1 MVLDTNNKNIHGQL
15 NPLLRMAV
23 STGVVT
29 AVKLHIQ
36 RGDNLDAK
44 DSLGNTPL
52 MIAASK
58 RKIDICKILVE
69 SGADIY
75 AVNSNGDTALDIAQ
89 NINCV
94 EVINLL
100 TPTKL
105 TDNPSIN
112 ASSDKTIL
120 VDLDFDDDTITIP
133 LFEPELAKSA
143 PQNDF
148 GLILKAQELN
158 QKINKHIVVDT
169 DDDWSSFDVQLPFTA
184 YQPFKATNPELLS
197 KISDLFKVALQ
208 ENSVPKA
215 TITQLSEFFPEE
227 NQADYKRL
235 LIQTLNDNGI
245 SIDDRF
251 TFQED
256 IKSESD
262 FYDEDIDQ
270 LVSYFEE
277 LASNYNDPLR
287 FYSKEINKN
296 PLLSGP
302 EEVYLAKASEAAFAT
317 SIKALC
323 SWRDGL
329 NMIVEYSTLALNSDE
344 YSDLATKDG
353 FSNTEQE
360 VENDL
365 PDNIQLDSAQDSDN
379 FDEEVSNELDVNIL
393 LKDINSLKEIM
404 DSTEPL
410 HTNFNK
416 IEKIVSDLK
425 PTRDLIIKIANE
437 ASTRATKSAEH
448 LEFYNH
454 VNALEQS
461 RNKMIVSNLRLVVSI
476 AKRYQGQGI
485 PFDDLIQDGN
495 LGLMKA
501 VDRFDW
507 RKGFKFST
515 YATWWIRQTITRG
528 IADKSRTIRIPVH
541 VSEKLSKITK
551 VHEELI
557 RQNGTSSYKSLAKI
571 IGINQ
576 QKLEKMMSRLE
587 EPTPIHMPL
596 DSNLLLENQIEDN
609 YYAQPDQLCSY
620 KDLKN
625 SLTAA
630 ISNLKDPMPYV
641 LTLRYGLNN
650 DEPKTLEEVGQI
662 LGVTRERIRQI
673 EAAAFRKIFSHDQA
687 VSNDLYASHNR
698 EVPLEQFLTE
708 SFDHHLPINS
718 SHLSWSRLSCAT
730 SFDSDFENWAE
741 E

>member
-1 MVLDTNNKNIHGQL
+1 MVLDTHNKNIHGQL

-23 STGVVT
+23 STGVIT

-69 SGADIY
+69 SGADIH
-75 AVNSNGDTALDIAQ
+75 AINSNGDTALDIAK

-112 ASSDKTIL
+112 ASSDKIIL
-120 VDLDFDDDTITIP
+120 VDLDLDDETISVP
-133 LFEPELAKSA
+133 LFEPELARSA

-184 YQPFKATNPELLS
+184 YQPVKASNPELLS
-197 KISDLFKVALQ
+197 KISDLFKVAIL

-227 NQADYKRL
+227 NRADYKRL
-235 LIQTLNDNGI
+235 LTQSLNDNGI

-251 TFQED
+251 TFQEN

-262 FYDEDIDQ
+262 FYDEEVDQ
-270 LVSYFEE
+270 LISYFED
-277 LASNYNDPLR
+277 LASNYNEPLR
-287 FYSKEINKN
+287 FYSKEINKK

-302 EEVYLAKASEAAFAT
+302 EEVYLAKASEAAYA
-317 SIKALC
+317 SCIKTLC

-329 NMIVEYSTLALNSDE
+329 NMVIEYSTLAMSNVE
-344 YSDLATKDG
+344 YSDLITKDA
-353 FSNTEQE
+353 SSDIEPAL
-360 VENDL
+360 ENDS
-365 PDNIQLDSAQDSDN
+365 PDNIKIESSQESDN
-379 FDEEVSNELDVNIL
+379 FDEEDSSGLDLSVL
-393 LKDINSLKEIM
+393 LKGINSLKGLM
-404 DSTEPL
+404 DSEESL
-410 HTNFNK
+410 DTNFNK
-416 IEKIVSDLK
+416 IEKIISDLN
-425 PTRDLIIKIANE
+425 PTRALIIRIANE
-437 ASTRATKSAEH
+437 ANFLTPKPSEY

-454 VNALEQS
+454 AKALEQS

-485 PFDDLIQDGN
+485 PFDDLIQEGN

-501 VDRFDW
+501 VDKFDW
-507 RKGFKFST
+507 RKGYKFST
-515 YATWWIRQTITRG
+515 YATWWIRQSVTRG

-551 VHEELI
+551 TQEKLI
-557 RQNGTSSYKSLAKI
+557 RQNGSITYQSLAKI

-576 QKLEKMMSRLE
+576 EKLQKMLSGLV

-596 DSNLLLENQIEDN
+596 EANLLVENILEDN
-609 YYAQPDQLCSY
+609 YYAQPDKLCSY
-620 KDLKN
+620 KDMKN
-625 SLTAA
+625 ALITA
-630 ISNLKDPMPYV
+630 ISNLNDPMPSV

-650 DEPKTLEEVGQI
+650 DDPKTLEEVGQI

-687 VSNDLYASHNR
+687 VSNDLSTGRNR
-698 EVPLEQFLTE
+698 EVSLAQFLTE
-708 SFDHHLPINS
+708 SFDHHLLIDS
-718 SHLSWSRLSCAT
+718 SHLSWSRLSCAI
-730 SFDSDFENWAE
+730 SFDSDLENWVE